1 MRLIHNGLL
10 ILFCLTSL
18 VVAMESRKKEQGIRV
33 ECHGQLRHGI
43 VAIGGETTG
52 TTISFNRLTWE
63 LKLPDDATRSFA
75 SEHHKQPVTAV
86 GTLRRVDGTQ
96 VPVRWILEV
105 DRLAVADTKGHKAA
119 AIATVIGKLRH
130 EESGS
135 GDAGNL
141 IVEADG
147 ITWPLDFDH
156 DKKLAE
162 KARALVG
169 KVATIKGEVM
179 RAAGSDSPRRMQLR
193 VDQLGPSDV
202 ANAE

>member
-1 MRLIHNGLL
+1 MRQINHGLL
-10 ILFCLTSL
+10 VLFCLTSL
-18 VVAMESRKKEQGIRV
+18 VVATESKKKEQGIHV

-105 DRLAVADTKGHKAA
+105 DRLAVPDSKSHKAA

-130 EESGS
+130 DEAGT
-135 GDAGNL
+135 GDSAKL
-141 IVEADG
+141 IIEADG

-156 DKKLAE
+156 DKKLAD
-162 KARALVG
+162 KAKALVG
-169 KVATIKGEVM
+169 KVATIKGEVL
-179 RAAGSDSPRRMQLR
+179 RATGTESPRRMQLR
-193 VDQLGPSDV
+193 VNQLGPSDLAV
-202 ANAE
+202 PD

>member
-1 MRLIHNGLL
+1 MRRINYGLL
-10 ILFCLTSL
+10 VLCGFASL
-18 VVAMESRKKEQGIRV
+18 VVASESKRKEPGIRV

-86 GTLRRVDGTQ
+86 GTLRCVDGTQ
-96 VPVRWILEV
+96 LPVRWILEV
-105 DRLAVADTKGHKAA
+105 ERLAAPDTKSHKAA
-119 AIATVIGKLRH
+119 AIATVVGKLRH
-130 EESGS
+130 EEG
-135 GDAGNL
+135 GAGESRNL
-141 IVEADG
+141 IVDADG

-162 KARALVG
+162 KAKSLVG
-169 KVATIKGEVM
+169 KMATIKGEVL
-179 RAAGSDSPRRMQLR
+179 RATGAESARRMQLR
-193 VDQLGPSDV
+193 VSELGVSDL
-202 ANAE
+202 EFPE

>member
-1 MRLIHNGLL
+1 MRQIHLGLL
-10 ILFCLTSL
+10 ILFCLSSL
-18 VVAMESRKKEQGIRV
+18 VIAMESKKKEPGVRV

-52 TTISFNRLTWE
+52 TTISFNRMTWE

-105 DRLAVADTKGHKAA
+105 DRLGVPDAKGQKAA

-130 EESGS
+130 
-135 GDAGNL
+135 DNAGAGGAANL
-141 IVEADG
+141 IVEVDG

-162 KARALVG
+162 KARTLVG
-169 KVATIKGEVM
+169 RFATIQGEFV
-179 RAAGSDSPRRMQLR
+179 RAAGSESPRRMQLR
-193 VDQLGPSDV
+193 VDQLSPSDSTIP
-202 ANAE
+202 E